1 MNVKYFAVALL
12 STSALAGTAWAQETQ
27 DQPAAATAAAAD
39 AGAAAS
45 DSGDIVVTAAL
56 LQKS

>member
-27 DQPAAATAAAAD
+27 DQPAAATAAAA
-39 AGAAAS
+39 
-45 DSGDIVVTAAL
+45 L